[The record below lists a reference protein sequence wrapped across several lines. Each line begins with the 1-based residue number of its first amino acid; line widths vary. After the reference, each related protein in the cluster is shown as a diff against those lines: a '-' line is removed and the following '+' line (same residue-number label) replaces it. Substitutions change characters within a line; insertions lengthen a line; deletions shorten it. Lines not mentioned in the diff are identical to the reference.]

1 MRVPVKSSNDAFC
14 STVRVPQRTVSP
26 SMHAA
31 RRAVTGRAKR
41 HAHLW
46 QVGRALLFLQ
56 PFKAFGQ
63 NARPLCKLSLLLG
76 GFALVQARFAV
87 AHTLWSLAHRA
98 RLFTSAVNL
107 LLETAFFRAVLFI
120 FKLLEGAFPVP
131 LREIVGVSAGIDAQP
146 AVFNCPD
153 GCAEPVEQRAV
164 VGNEHNC
171 TAAVQQQLLKLF
183 DSIEIQVCCRFI
195 GE

>member
-1 MRVPVKSSNDAFC
+1 M
-14 STVRVPQRTVSP
+14 
-26 SMHAA
+26 
-31 RRAVTGRAKR
+31 
-41 HAHLW
+41 
-46 QVGRALLFLQ
+46 
-56 PFKAFGQ
+56 
-63 NARPLCKLSLLLG
+63 
-76 GFALVQARFAV
+76 QARFAV

-98 RLFTSAVNL
+98 RLFTPAVNL

-171 TAAVQQQLLKLF
+171 AAAVQQQLLKLF